1 MPNVLM
7 GNNLSLKYDT
17 TKRGK
22 IIFSNFKDKFNK
34 YEVTYLELLS
44 RLSYLLKLKSVN
56 PFINQK
62 LVICPPKMKRDGP
75 KKTIF
80 TNFGITCKKLNR
92 TKGHLFS
99 YIIGELGTSASIQ
112 DGGGLVLKGRYLSV
126 GIEYVLKNY
135 IREYVLCNTCKSA
148 RTELQKDKFSKL
160 LFIYC
165 FRCFA
170 SRSVNSISKAYFA
183 KIKRK
188 R

>member
-1 MPNVLM
+1 MPIINK
-7 GNNLSLKYDT
+7 GKNLGIKYKLKNH
-17 TKRGK
+17 RPLGL
-22 IIFSNFKDKFNK
+22 SNFKNK
-34 YEVTYLELLS
+34 YNKNRISYLELLC
-44 RLSYLLKLKSVN
+44 RLSYLLKLKSIN
-56 PFINQK
+56 PSINQK

-80 TNFGITCKKLNR
+80 TNFGTTCKKLNR

-135 IREYVLCNTCKSA
+135 IREYVLCITCKSA

-165 FRCFA
+165 HRCFA